1 MGGKKM
7 TNTPFS
13 NKKVPKNSLVDPCNE
28 AERVPID
35 PEILKRISFN
45 DADQFF
51 LKRLVDRKDA
61 CIAAE
66 IKEAVRE
73 SMEEESK
80 KIQDNVS
87 KALGEVL
94 GNFQDKIFKILDSH
108 TTMLRSMALDI
119 REIKSRLEKVEDEVE
134 TDQERIE
141 KLEEARIEAEERL
154 HKLEKLAELPLN
166 FDSRIR
172 VVEKFTTV
180 GWTTLRVIVIVAA
193 IVSALLFLV
202 GHLHDIGWFATNSI
216 R

>member
-1 MGGKKM
+1 MENKKL
-7 TNTPFS
+7 TNTPFLD
-13 NKKVPKNSLVDPCNE
+13 KEVPKNSLVDPCNE

-35 PEILKRISFN
+35 PEILKRIRFN
-45 DADQFF
+45 DAEQFF

-61 CIAAE
+61 CVVAE
-66 IKEAVRE
+66 VKEAVKE
-73 SMEEESK
+73 SMETESK
-80 KIQDNVS
+80 KIQENVS

-94 GNFQDKIFKILDSH
+94 GNFQEKIFKILDSH

-119 REIKSRLEKVEDEVE
+119 RDIKTRLAKVEDDVE

-154 HKLEKLAELPLN
+154 HKLEKIAELPKN
-166 FDSRIR
+166 FDARLR

-193 IVSALLFLV
+193 IVTSLLFLV
-202 GHLHDIGWFATNSI
+202 GHLHDVGWFAI